1 MALLFEYSP
10 SRLRTNAIL
19 IWHVMY
25 ATGALLLTLMSYGER
40 DWRMLQVLISTPS
53 IIAVTFMWSVLYKNS
68 FLFSFSDNKKL
79 TKNF

>member
-1 MALLFEYSP
+1 
-10 SRLRTNAIL
+10 
-19 IWHVMY
+19 MY

-68 FLFSFSDNKKL
+68 FLISFSDNKKL